1 MWHNVRIY
9 QGNLSKNTIVGLVL
23 HVCCLMIVLAV
34 AGPKHYWNYVAKIG
48 EMSKEAKTPTKPS
61 IRAFLRDEGLE
72 TYLQS

>member
-34 AGPKHYWNYVAKIG
+34 AGQKHYWNYVA
-48 EMSKEAKTPTKPS
+48 
-61 IRAFLRDEGLE
+61 
-72 TYLQS
+72 